1 MLDVHPP
8 HEAAHSWKDFFI
20 HIATIVIGLIIAV
33 GLEQAVEAIH
43 HRHQLSE
50 SRESLRVEREQNH
63 KNFAANT
70 AIFREM
76 AALAQ
81 NDLLVLHYL
90 QQHPGTPEEKLPG
103 VLKYRSAHYSME
115 NAAWKTAQR
124 TNVTEF
130 MPREEV
136 TVHEA
141 VYQHFSIINDGATDV
156 WIASSKAGQFNSW
169 DPDLSHLTPALID
182 EQIKLTQDYLTAIF
196 RWGVEL
202 LNLNGDFPDFTQA
215 PTISELLALRGAT
228 RTPQDVQKL
237 QPAQQQ
243 TDARVNPLKA
253 AADAASEAANK
264 K

>member
-8 HEAAHSWKDFFI
+8 HSPTHTWKDFLI
-20 HIATIVIGLIIAV
+20 HIATIVVGLIIAV
-33 GLEQAVEAIH
+33 GLEQTVEAIH

-103 VLKYRSAHYSME
+103 VLKYVAAHYPME

-124 TNVTEF
+124 TSVTEF

-136 TVHEA
+136 TGDEFL
-141 VYQHFSIINDGATDV
+141 YRNFSRIDDGAAEMWT
-156 WIASSKAGQFNSW
+156 ASSKAGQFNSW
-169 DPDLSHLTPALID
+169 DPDLSHLTPTQID
-182 EQIKLTQDYLTAIF
+182 EQIKLTQDYLTTVF

-202 LNLNGDFPDFTQA
+202 QNLSSDFHDFTPA
-215 PTISELLALRGAT
+215 PTASELLALRGAT

-243 TDARVNPLKA
+243 TDARVNPLRA
-253 AADAASEAANK
+253 AAHAASEAADK

>member
-8 HEAAHSWKDFFI
+8 HAPTHTWRDFFI

-33 GLEQAVEAIH
+33 GLEQTVEYIH

-50 SRESLRVEREQNH
+50 IHESLRLEREQNR

-70 AIFREM
+70 AIFREL

-81 NDLLVLHYL
+81 NDLLVLRYL

-103 VLKYRSAHYSME
+103 ILRYSSSHYSMVD
-115 NAAWKTAQR
+115 AAWKTAQR
-124 TNVTEF
+124 TNITEF
-130 MPREEV
+130 MPRDEV
-136 TVHEA
+136 TDDEA
-141 VYQHFSIINDGATDV
+141 LYRFFSIIDDRATDTFAV
-156 WIASSKAGQFNSW
+156 STRAGQFNAL
-169 DPDLSHLTPALID
+169 DPDPSHFTPVQLD

-196 RWGVEL
+196 RWGIVLE
-202 LNLNGDFPDFTQA
+202 NLNEVAPDFTPA
-215 PTISELLALRGAT
+215 PTRSELLAFRGLI
-228 RTPQDVQKL
+228 RNPQDVQKL

-243 TDARVNPLKA
+243 TDARMKPLRDA
-253 AADAASEAANK
+253 VHAANEAADK